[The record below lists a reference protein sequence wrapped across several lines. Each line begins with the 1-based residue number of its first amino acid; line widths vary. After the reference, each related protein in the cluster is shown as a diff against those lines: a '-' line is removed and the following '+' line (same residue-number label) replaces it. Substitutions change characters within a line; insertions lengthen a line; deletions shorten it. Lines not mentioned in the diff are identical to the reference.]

1 MINVFLEVVVVA
13 MGVVMFKH
21 RSVRRSTTALVRH
34 VLPIVLL
41 VNGSA
46 VFAQVIH
53 APRLIEGDALLLGER
68 VAEFSYGNLQ
78 SWESGL
84 EFFSYL
90 TEIRGPVAG
99 YWVQA
104 GEHFKED
111 SAEGGARDCMAVF
124 PVAVSGKLVKNKPSG
139 TGASNSKQPKVNAA
153 ESKSEDI
160 HPSVFLWLLLAFAP
174 LLPFFRSGNAWGGF
188 KTPNVEANRP
198 GTAGRHL
205 C

>member
-1 MINVFLEVVVVA
+1 MVNVSLEVVLVA
-13 MGVVMFKH
+13 IGVVMLKH
-21 RSVRRSTTALVRH
+21 LSVSRSTASLVRH

-84 EFFSYL
+84 ELFSYR

-104 GEHFKED
+104 GEHLKEG
-111 SAEGGARDCMAVF
+111 SAEGGAHDGMAVF
-124 PVAVSGKLVKNKPSG
+124 PVAVSGKLMKNKPSG

-153 ESKSEDI
+153 ESNAEDI
-160 HPSVFLWLLLAFAP
+160 HPSVFVWLLLAFAP
-174 LLPFFRSGNAWGGF
+174 LLPFFQSGNAWGGF
-188 KTPNVEANRP
+188 KTPNVEVNRH
-198 GTAGRHL
+198 GTD
-205 C
+205 